1 MGLAFKSAGVVDLTS
16 FTPDADPNISEP
28 TADRVFEIPD
38 RTDHGAQSFGVRFY
52 VKYTNPTGSPQVT
65 IVPWVKDE
73 TTGNWAK
80 AVAESGIEDGD
91 ALVSPDLA
99 PGRCFFQVTAF
110 SGTADAVEIFAA
122 AA

>member
-1 MGLAFKSAGVVDLTS
+1 MGLAFKSAGVVNTNPFS
-16 FTPDADPNISEP
+16 ADADPNTAEP
-28 TADRVFEIPD
+28 LAARVFEIPD
-38 RTDHGAQSFGVRFY
+38 RTANGAQSFGVRFY
-52 VKYTNPTGSPQVT
+52 VKYLNPVGSPQVT

-110 SGTADAVEIFAA
+110 AGTADSVEIFASA
-122 AA
+122 A